1 MVHLMAEPAMS
12 DENIKIYNE
21 IPENDGSIINP
32 VVTIGNFDGVHMG
45 HRKIIETLLLKSR
58 EHSGEPFVITFRNHP
73 RTVIHPGSV
82 CRMITTVE
90 EKQQALA
97 ALGVKNIIMLE
108 FTREVA
114 DLTAEQFYHELLIG
128 RLGVRE
134 IVIGYDHAFGKN
146 REGNIDYL
154 KALAKRTG
162 ILITQVPV
170 EALDGNA
177 VSSTL
182 LRHELDSGNMEKVEQ
197 LLGRKY
203 SISGKVIKGDGRGRR
218 LGYPTANVRPFSQDK
233 IVPAGGV
240 YAVSVTVHGRE
251 YGGMLNIGFNP
262 TFNGTARSIE
272 VNIFNFSE
280 DIYDEPLTLTF
291 YRKIR
296 DERKFESADALVS
309 QIRSDRAQA
318 ETILRS

>member
-1 MVHLMAEPAMS
+1 MS
-12 DENIKIYNE
+12 CESIRLYHE

-32 VVTIGNFDGVHMG
+32 VVTIGNFDGVHTG

-97 ALGVKNIIMLE
+97 ELGVRNIVMLE

-114 DLTAEQFYHELLIG
+114 DLTAEEFYHELLIG
-128 RLGVRE
+128 RLGARE

-154 KALAKRTG
+154 KNLAKRTG

-170 EALDGNA
+170 EAIEGSA

-182 LRHELDSGNMEKVEQ
+182 LRRELDSGNMERVEK

-203 SISGKVIKGDGRGRR
+203 SISGRVIKGDGRGRQ
-218 LGYPTANVRPFSQDK
+218 LGYPTANVKPSSPDT
-233 IVPAGGV
+233 IIPAVGV
-240 YAVSVTVHGRE
+240 YAVSVNIRGKE

-262 TFNGTARSIE
+262 TFNGTAMSIE
-272 VNIFNFSE
+272 VNIFGFNE
-280 DIYDEPLTLTF
+280 DIYGEELSLIF
-291 YRKIR
+291 HGKIR
-296 DERKFESADALVS
+296 DERKFESADALVK
-309 QIRSDRAQA
+309 QIESDRAEA
-318 ETILRS
+318 AKILHA

>member
-1 MVHLMAEPAMS
+1 MS
-12 DENIKIYNE
+12 CESIRLYHE

-32 VVTIGNFDGVHMG
+32 VVTIGNFDGVHTG

-97 ALGVKNIIMLE
+97 ELGVRNIVMLE

-114 DLTAEQFYHELLIG
+114 DLTAEEFYHELLIG
-128 RLGVRE
+128 RLGARE

-154 KALAKRTG
+154 KNLAKRTG

-170 EALDGNA
+170 EAIEGSA

-182 LRHELDSGNMEKVEQ
+182 LRRELDSGNMERVEK

-203 SISGKVIKGDGRGRR
+203 SISGRVIKGDGRGRQ
-218 LGYPTANVRPFSQDK
+218 LGYPTANVKPSSPDK
-233 IVPAGGV
+233 IIPAVGV
-240 YAVSVTVHGRE
+240 YAVSVNIRGKE

-262 TFNGTARSIE
+262 TFNGTAMSIE
-272 VNIFNFSE
+272 VNIFGFNE
-280 DIYDEPLTLTF
+280 DIYGEELSLIF
-291 YRKIR
+291 HGKIR
-296 DERKFESADALVS
+296 DERKFESADALVK
-309 QIRSDRAQA
+309 QIESDRAEA
-318 ETILRS
+318 AKILHA

>member
-1 MVHLMAEPAMS
+1 MS
-12 DENIKIYNE
+12 NDSIRIYHE
-21 IPENDGSIINP
+21 IPENNGSIINP

-45 HRKIIETLLLKSR
+45 HRKIIETLLQKSR

-128 RLGVRE
+128 RLGARE

-154 KALAKRTG
+154 KGLAARTG

-170 EALDGNA
+170 EAVNGNA

-182 LRHELDSGNMEKVEQ
+182 LRQELDNGNMEKVEQ

-203 SISGKVIKGDGRGRR
+203 SISGTVIRGDGRGRG
-218 LGYPTANVRPFSQDK
+218 LGFPTANVKPFSPDK

-240 YAVSVTVHGRE
+240 YAVSVTVRGRE

-280 DIYDEPLTLTF
+280 EIYDEPVTLNF
-291 YRKIR
+291 FSKIR
-296 DERKFESADALVS
+296 DERKFESADALVR
-309 QIRSDRAQA
+309 QIESDRAQA
-318 ETILRS
+318 EIILRS

>member
-1 MVHLMAEPAMS
+1 MNNN
-12 DENIKIYNE
+12 DIKIYSE
-21 IPENDGSIINP
+21 IPENNGSIINP
-32 VVTIGNFDGVHMG
+32 VVTIGNFDGVHTG

-73 RTVIHPGSV
+73 RTVIHPGSI

-114 DLTAEQFYHELLIG
+114 DLTAEQFYKELLIG
-128 RLGVRE
+128 RLGVKE

-154 KALAKRTG
+154 KGLAERTG
-162 ILITQVPV
+162 ILVTQVPV
-170 EALDGNA
+170 EAIEGNA

-182 LRHELDSGNMEKVEQ
+182 LRQELDNGNMEKVEM

-203 SISGKVIKGDGRGRR
+203 TVSGRVIRGEGRGRK
-218 LGYPTANVRPFSQDK
+218 LGYPTANVKSFSPDK
-233 IVPAGGV
+233 IIPANGV
-240 YAVSVTVHGRE
+240 YAVSVTVEGRE

-262 TFNGTARSIE
+262 TFNGSARSIE
-272 VNIFNFSE
+272 VNIFGFNS
-280 DIYDEPLTLTF
+280 DIYDKDLTLTF
-291 YRKIR
+291 FRKIR
-296 DERKFESADALVS
+296 DERKFDSADSLVK
-309 QIRSDRAQA
+309 QIQADRARA
-318 ETILRS
+318 EMILKS

>member
-1 MVHLMAEPAMS
+1 MVRVLAETVMS
-12 DENIKIYNE
+12 DERIKIYHE

-32 VVTIGNFDGVHMG
+32 VVTIGNFDGVHTG

-73 RTVIHPGSV
+73 RTVIHPGSI

-90 EKQQALA
+90 EKQDALA
-97 ALGVKNIIMLE
+97 SMGVKNIIMLE

-128 RLGVRE
+128 KLGARE

-154 KALAKRTG
+154 NALAKRTG

-170 EALDGNA
+170 EAIDGDA

-182 LRHELDSGNMEKVEQ
+182 LRNELDSGNMERVEK

-203 SISGKVIKGDGRGRR
+203 TISGTVIQGDGRGRK
-218 LGYPTANVRPFSQDK
+218 LGYPTANVKPFSADK

-240 YAVSVTVHGRE
+240 YAVSVNIGGKE
-251 YGGMLNIGFNP
+251 YGGMLNIGYNP
-262 TFNGTARSIE
+262 TFNGTSRSIE

-280 DIYDEPLTLTF
+280 DIYGRSITLSF
-291 YRKIR
+291 YSKIR
-296 DERKFESADALVS
+296 DERKFESADALVK
-309 QIRSDRAQA
+309 QIESDRAQA
-318 ETILRS
+318 ELILQP

>member
-1 MVHLMAEPAMS
+1 MYAAEVAMNNN
-12 DENIKIYNE
+12 DIKIYSE
-21 IPENDGSIINP
+21 IPENKGSIINP
-32 VVTIGNFDGVHMG
+32 VVTIGNFDGVHTG

-73 RTVIHPGSV
+73 RTVIHPGSI

-114 DLTAEQFYHELLIG
+114 DLTAEQFYKELLIG

-154 KALAKRTG
+154 KGLAERTG
-162 ILITQVPV
+162 ILVTQVPV
-170 EALDGNA
+170 EAIEGNA

-182 LRHELDSGNMEKVEQ
+182 LRQELDNGNMEKVEM

-203 SISGKVIKGDGRGRR
+203 TVSGRVIRGEGRGRK
-218 LGYPTANVRPFSQDK
+218 LGYPTANVKSFSPDK
-233 IVPAGGV
+233 IIPANGV
-240 YAVSVTVHGRE
+240 YAVSVTVEGRE

-262 TFNGTARSIE
+262 TFNGSARSIE
-272 VNIFNFSE
+272 VNIFGFDS
-280 DIYDEPLTLTF
+280 DIYDKDLTLTF

-296 DERKFESADALVS
+296 DERKFDSADSLVK
-309 QIRSDRAQA
+309 QIQADRARA
-318 ETILRS
+318 EMILKS